1 MIGLITSR
9 FSGLS
14 ETEYIK
20 NKIRVMPEAVENIDA
35 LSPSEAAKL
44 LRNAWRKIF
53 VPTPFVV
60 SFLQEIVSE
69 AEVYCKQQFSS
80 EQAYLRGIYT
90 PASRTIIATPEVEP
104 YCLTGLAGIGKSE
117 AIRALERLMPAPLTI
132 SSEHFS
138 GNQEIAP
145 YWYASARGKAGG
157 RQMLQ
162 GFLNIEHSRTAD
174 TAFLLSRC
182 QSRSQRE
189 GVPFI
194 ILDETQ
200 FITTGDGAA
209 RVTDILLTLAAIG
222 PPMVYVSNFSL
233 LHKLKKR
240 NQEDTQR
247 LATNVRI
254 MHPDEPGSEA
264 WVEYIEEISRV
275 CGGRITA
282 NEDTARQIYI
292 ATYGIKR
299 LVVHLLQAAYME
311 ARAAG
316 RKHIMGEDI
325 DRAYKSSAYAASRE
339 DVEYLRQVAV
349 SGRPSGRSRPDLIC
363 PLDSTHSYMANVVTV
378 FKEVRARQMEA
389 KVLRSSLSQR
399 ELGILNESMPAPAP
413 KKRAPQVRAPKATD
427 EELAAIARELIDGG
441 LSAN

>member
-1 MIGLITSR
+1 MISLIASR

-14 ETEYIK
+14 DVEYIK
-20 NKIRVMPEAVENIDA
+20 NKVRIMPDAVGNIDT

-44 LRNAWRKIF
+44 LRNAWKKIF

-60 SFLQEIVSE
+60 SFLQEIVCE

-80 EQAYLRGIYT
+80 EQEYLRGIYT
-90 PASRTIIATPEVEP
+90 PAHRAITATPEVEP

-117 AIRALERLMPAPLTI
+117 TIRALERLIPAPLTI

-138 GNQEIAP
+138 GEQEIAP

-247 LATNVRI
+247 LITNVRI

-264 WVEYIEEISRV
+264 WAEYIGEISRV
-275 CGGRITA
+275 CGGRLIA

-292 ATYGIKR
+292 ATHGIKR
-299 LVVHLLQAAYME
+299 LVVHLLQTAYIE

-316 RKHIMGEDI
+316 RKNILAEDI

-349 SGRPSGRSRPDLIC
+349 SGKPSGRPQPDLVC
-363 PLDSTHSYMANVVTV
+363 PLDSTHSYMANVIPV

-389 KVLRSSLSQR
+389 RVLRSSLSQT
-399 ELGILNESMPAPAP
+399 ELGILNESVPTPAP
-413 KKRAPQVRAPKATD
+413 KKRVPQVRASKVTD
-427 EELAAIARELIDGG
+427 EELAAIARELIDEAK
-441 LSAN
+441 L